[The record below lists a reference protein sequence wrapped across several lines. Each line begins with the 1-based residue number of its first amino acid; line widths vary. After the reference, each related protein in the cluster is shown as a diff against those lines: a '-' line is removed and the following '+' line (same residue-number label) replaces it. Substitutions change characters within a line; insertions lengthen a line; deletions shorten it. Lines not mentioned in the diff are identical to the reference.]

1 MAPLCC
7 GHSIPHHT
15 AQGQEPQ
22 VTADCRGNRLVPGR
36 TDSSSESCAIFL
48 PLATKPIIFLAIKKE
63 EKQNSPT
70 WSICKSWSLR
80 VLLPS
85 NPQNGLALYN
95 MTWGQGVPEA
105 MSVRGQGLG
114 AEDTTLL
121 AEMLP
126 HLLRAA
132 PGAISY
138 SLYWTGRWIRS
149 FTSMSRAVQSSCAWI
164 ARHQAHGVTQCLL
177 GKQPALELQ

>member
-1 MAPLCC
+1 M
-7 GHSIPHHT
+7 
-15 AQGQEPQ
+15 
-22 VTADCRGNRLVPGR
+22 PGR

-85 NPQNGLALYN
+85 NPQNGLALYS

-105 MSVRGQGLG
+105 MSVRGQR
-114 AEDTTLL
+114 AEDTT
-121 AEMLP
+121 
-126 HLLRAA
+126 
-132 PGAISY
+132 
-138 SLYWTGRWIRS
+138 
-149 FTSMSRAVQSSCAWI
+149 
-164 ARHQAHGVTQCLL
+164 
-177 GKQPALELQ
+177 